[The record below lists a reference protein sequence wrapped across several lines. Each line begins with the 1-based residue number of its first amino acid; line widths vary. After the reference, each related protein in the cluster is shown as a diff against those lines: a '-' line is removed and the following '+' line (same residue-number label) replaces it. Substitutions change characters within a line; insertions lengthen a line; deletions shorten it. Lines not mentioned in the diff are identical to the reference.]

1 MKDETINT
9 PFGAMTV
16 QFEGDKIKRLN
27 FLWKSNFNEES
38 KNKKAVVLKR
48 EIGEYFEGKRKSFSF
63 KVGKIEGTDFQMKV
77 FKEVAKIPFGKTLT
91 YKEVARQL
99 GNANLA
105 RAVGGA
111 LRNNPVAILIPC
123 HRVVAKDGIGG
134 YAGIG
139 HSKIKRQLLQIEGK
153 DVKVSNGGR

>member
-27 FLWKSNFNEES
+27 FLWKSNLKEES
-38 KNKKAVVLKR
+38 KDKKAVVLKR

-153 DVKVSNGGR
+153 DVKVNNGGR

>member
-38 KNKKAVVLKR
+38 KNKKAVAFKR
-48 EIGEYFEGKRKSFSF
+48 EICEYFKGKRKSFSF

-91 YKEVARQL
+91 YKEVAKQL

-153 DVKVSNGGR
+153 DVKVNNGGR